1 MPDTRSCT
9 YEDLYYE
16 MWEISQRYS
25 QIAQFRVIGKSHDER
40 MIPMVE
46 LGKGTNCIFCLS
58 GLTGLDRQTPMFLI
72 RMMQEYVKAWESG
85 WKKSMKSEKFYKTG
99 VYASYRCSIPMVMKS
114 IQEIS
119 RRFVIRSIGRC
130 FACRKYRVRSIPGTA
145 EALISERTFLHNI
158 ISVNRLCSSLQ
169 VKMRRKH

>member
-58 GLTGLDRQTPMFLI
+58 GLTGGQADTDVSDPDDAGICQSLGKWMED
-72 RMMQEYVKAWESG
+72 
-85 WKKSMKSEKFYKTG
+85 
-99 VYASYRCSIPMVMKS
+99 
-114 IQEIS
+114 
-119 RRFVIRSIGRC
+119 GRN
-130 FACRKYRVRSIPGTA
+130 
-145 EALISERTFLHNI
+145 L
-158 ISVNRLCSSLQ
+158 
-169 VKMRRKH
+169 

>member
-46 LGKGTNCIFCLS
+46 LGKRDKLYFLS
-58 GLTGLDRQTPMFLI
+58 FRAYRTGQADTDVSDPDDAGICQSLGKWMED
-72 RMMQEYVKAWESG
+72 
-85 WKKSMKSEKFYKTG
+85 
-99 VYASYRCSIPMVMKS
+99 
-114 IQEIS
+114 
-119 RRFVIRSIGRC
+119 GRN
-130 FACRKYRVRSIPGTA
+130 
-145 EALISERTFLHNI
+145 L
-158 ISVNRLCSSLQ
+158 
-169 VKMRRKH
+169 

>member
-1 MPDTRSCT
+1 MILDKNLVIKNMEERLCQIHDPVHMKI
-9 YEDLYYE
+9 LYYE

-85 WKKSMKSEKFYKTG
+85 WKME
-99 VYASYRCSIPMVMKS
+99 
-114 IQEIS
+114 EIYE
-119 RRFVIRSIGRC
+119 VGE
-130 FACRKYRVRSIPGTA
+130 V
-145 EALISERTFLHNI
+145 LQNW
-158 ISVNRLCSSLQ
+158 RLCFIPLLNPDGYEIYTGRFPGDS
-169 VKMRRKH
+169 